1 MQVPFSIGVTGTP
14 GVGKTTLVK
23 DLTNVMS
30 LTQLAKNHE
39 CIEYDSREAIDV
51 IDCDKLSKIDLS
63 KDRNFIE
70 GHLSHWSQVG
80 GLIILRCRP
89 DVLESRLTKRGYS
102 QDKIRENVDYEILGG
117 VWQDLHDDKRPK
129 IEFDTTELND
139 FWLEISSWLQQG
151 CPHVVEITDAKD
163 WMSCADLW
171 N

>member
-23 DLTNVMS
+23 DLTNVIP

-39 CIEYDSREAIDV
+39 CIEFNPRDTADV
-51 IDCDKLSKIDLS
+51 IDCDKLSKIDLAG
-63 KDRNFIE
+63 DQNFIE

-89 DVLESRLTKRGYS
+89 DILEARLTKRGYS
-102 QDKIRENVDYEILGG
+102 RDKIRENVDYEILGG
-117 VWQDLHDDKRPK
+117 VWQDLHDDIRPK
-129 IEFDTTELND
+129 IEFDTSQSGD
-139 FWLEISSWLQQG
+139 FLAKISSWVQQG
-151 CPHVVEITDAKD
+151 CPHMVGVSDARD